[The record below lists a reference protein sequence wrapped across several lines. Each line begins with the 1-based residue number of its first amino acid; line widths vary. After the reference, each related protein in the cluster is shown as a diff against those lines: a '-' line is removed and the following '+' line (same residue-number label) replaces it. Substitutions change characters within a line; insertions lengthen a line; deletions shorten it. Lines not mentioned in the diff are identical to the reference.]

1 MNIQQRKVQRYTG
14 YIVHR
19 YRQRLT
25 GSFLSGVWEEIQ
37 NQFGPASQQTGDPG
51 KQIIMTDQIRN
62 GQNTRLIRFL

>member
-51 KQIIMTDQIRN
+51 KQIIDD
-62 GQNTRLIRFL
+62 